1 MRVLLAALALTV
13 CAAALPRNTSAAE
26 PAPLGLIEKTS
37 RPSAA
42 GHLLE
47 LLQRLGVGLISPAQ
61 AAECT
66 REGETCT
73 SNEQC
78 CPGLECSGG
87 PQATCATED

>member
-1 MRVLLAALALTV
+1 MRAVLVILVLAVAVAPARNSSAESPT
-13 CAAALPRNTSAAE
+13 AA
-26 PAPLGLIEKTS
+26 
-37 RPSAA
+37 RPSQSIADPSLA
-42 GHLLE
+42 NGLPNLLRALHIE
-47 LLQRLGVGLISPAQ
+47 LLMRSAQ

-87 PQATCATED
+87 PPATCVDED

>member
-1 MRVLLAALALTV
+1 MRIVFLVLILGMCVALTRSSSAETRSPAHPRQSPV
-13 CAAALPRNTSAAE
+13 ESSLASSLPSLLHV
-26 PAPLGLIEKTS
+26 LGIE
-37 RPSAA
+37 
-42 GHLLE
+42 
-47 LLQRLGVGLISPAQ
+47 LISSAR

-87 PQATCATED
+87 PPATCVDED

>member
-1 MRVLLAALALTV
+1 MRILFVVLALTV
-13 CAAALPRNTSAAE
+13 SVVLPRASFAEDRSPARSAERVGE
-26 PAPLGLIEKTS
+26 PFLGSHLPTLFRTLRVELI
-37 RPSAA
+37 PSA
-42 GHLLE
+42 H
-47 LLQRLGVGLISPAQ
+47 

-87 PQATCATED
+87 PPAACVEED

>member
-1 MRVLLAALALTV
+1 MRILLVVLALTASLSLSRASPTEDQSPPRP
-13 CAAALPRNTSAAE
+13 AARVTEPSVASGLPKLLRK
-26 PAPLGLIEKTS
+26 LGVELL
-37 RPSAA
+37 PSA
-42 GHLLE
+42 H
-47 LLQRLGVGLISPAQ
+47 

-87 PQATCATED
+87 PPATCMEED